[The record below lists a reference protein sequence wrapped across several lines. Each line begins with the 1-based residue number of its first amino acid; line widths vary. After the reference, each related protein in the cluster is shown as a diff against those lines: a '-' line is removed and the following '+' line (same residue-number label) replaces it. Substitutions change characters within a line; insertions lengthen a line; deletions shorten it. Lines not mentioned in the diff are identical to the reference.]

1 MKKLSD
7 ISWQVDETTYRQDP
21 ALSYSILAR
30 YEREGFEHL
39 DTLFESVSTPS
50 LSFGSCVDCLV
61 TDGEEAFNN
70 QFMVSDIPNMEPAVE
85 PVVKEVY
92 KQCHNS
98 YTDINDVPDSILL
111 PVINQYGYQPR
122 WKPETRCKVIK
133 EKGQQYYQTMFMAG
147 NKTIITQDVYN
158 RVFACVMALKDSPQT
173 RNYFCEDNPFE
184 SIERFYQLKFK
195 GTLDGVDYR
204 CMADEI
210 VVNHEKKIVIPCDL
224 KTSSHKEYDFHK
236 SFVQWRYDI
245 QARLYWRLIRMNM
258 DRDDYFKDFKLAPYR
273 FIVVTS
279 TGNPNPL
286 IWGFEKTA
294 EKGTITLGNKVF
306 RDPEEIGKELS
317 QYLTERPAVPNG
329 ITTNSINSLSEWIE
343 KL

>member
-158 RVFACVMALKDSPQT
+158 RVFACVRALKDSPQT

-236 SFVQWRYDI
+236 SFVQWRYKQI
-245 QARLYWRLIRMNM
+245 
-258 DRDDYFKDFKLAPYR
+258 
-273 FIVVTS
+273 S
-279 TGNPNPL
+279 
-286 IWGFEKTA
+286 
-294 EKGTITLGNKVF
+294 
-306 RDPEEIGKELS
+306 
-317 QYLTERPAVPNG
+317 
-329 ITTNSINSLSEWIE
+329 
-343 KL
+343 